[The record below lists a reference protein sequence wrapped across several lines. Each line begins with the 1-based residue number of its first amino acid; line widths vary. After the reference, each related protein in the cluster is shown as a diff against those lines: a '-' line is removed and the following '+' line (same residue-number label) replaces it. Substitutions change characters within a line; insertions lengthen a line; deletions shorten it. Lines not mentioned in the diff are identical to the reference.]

1 MIIGRL
7 IDEILRQSYNKKQN
21 LFQPELNNFVPI
33 PLFCEKSN
41 LCETEIH
48 LCFWLYVSSFYSNI
62 SFGSYRMKLNEKFF
76 ASLRRRRKSQ
86 RCWQEVLGC
95 SSTLRLRLRHLP
107 KKARLKSRKK
117 HCVLDD
123 TMGMQKLSSCA

>member
-48 LCFWLYVSSFYSNI
+48 LCFWLYVSSFYSN
-62 SFGSYRMKLNEKFF
+62 KFRHQ
-76 ASLRRRRKSQ
+76 ADIGYLIAATR
-86 RCWQEVLGC
+86 LGE
-95 SSTLRLRLRHLP
+95 LP
-107 KKARLKSRKK
+107 
-117 HCVLDD
+117 
-123 TMGMQKLSSCA
+123 